1 MSQVRR
7 YLITCPYCREPID
20 YQIDEHMLGIIHTA
34 YQLND
39 NWMWIPCYKCNRDF
53 QIDVDYLKT
62 EGKIV
67 C

>member
-1 MSQVRR
+1 MSPVRR
-7 YLITCPYCREPID
+7 YLLTCPYCREPID
-20 YQIDEHMLGIIHTA
+20 YMMEERILDTIHIA
-34 YQLND
+34 YELIN
-39 NWMWIPCYKCNRDF
+39 NWFWIPCYKCNRDF